1 MFDKPEEARM
11 TREEMEEYGRKI
23 DARNVAYEHV
33 EVLEEAP
40 ALAANQVTSPMT
52 EEEVKKRVGEQ
63 NYANVQ
69 KGTTMSSINS

>member
-1 MFDKPEEARM
+1 MFNNPEDFRM

-23 DARNVAYEHV
+23 DARNAGYEHI
-33 EVLEEAP
+33 EVNEGEVGFAE
-40 ALAANQVTSPMT
+40 NQNPQPIT

-69 KGTTMSSINS
+69 NGTTMSSIKS

>member
-1 MFDKPEEARM
+1 MFEKPEEVRM

-23 DARNVAYEHV
+23 NARSAAYEHIEV
-33 EVLEEAP
+33 EKDEMVLATEQISP
-40 ALAANQVTSPMT
+40 PMT

-69 KGTTMSSINS
+69 KGGTMSSINS